1 MKQTIFPIDFST
13 YYPIGI
19 QPCPMYIDIA
29 NRIYHRIKDV
39 VLPLPDA
46 DELKKQIAINV
57 AIYYEDKMSGIQL
70 WNAFVA
76 KHLLAYSHKLPF
88 FDDCGSLENDD
99 VNAKEVELL
108 IWIVI
113 SRNFNDRFLN
123 PDRKSVV

>member
-46 DELKKQIAINV
+46 DELKNR
-57 AIYYEDKMSGIQL
+57 
-70 WNAFVA
+70 
-76 KHLLAYSHKLPF
+76 LP
-88 FDDCGSLENDD
+88 
-99 VNAKEVELL
+99 
-108 IWIVI
+108 
-113 SRNFNDRFLN
+113 
-123 PDRKSVV
+123 

>member
-39 VLPLPDA
+39 ILPLPDA

-70 WNAFVA
+70 
-76 KHLLAYSHKLPF
+76 
-88 FDDCGSLENDD
+88 
-99 VNAKEVELL
+99 
-108 IWIVI
+108 
-113 SRNFNDRFLN
+113 
-123 PDRKSVV
+123 